1 MCHLK
6 KSHIY
11 NDFSAFLSQICHT
24 GMRTWNI
31 VHKSSGLLLFILS
44 VHCRYN
50 EKNSWNNLLNLSLC
64 VPIEERESF
73 RFGRTISL
81 VKYYR
86 IKIFR

>member
-1 MCHLK
+1 M
-6 KSHIY
+6 Y
-11 NDFSAFLSQICHT
+11 NDFSVFLSQICHI
-24 GMRTWNI
+24 GMKTWNI

-50 EKNSWNNLLNLSLC
+50 EKNSWNNLLNFSFCLLLKK
-64 VPIEERESF
+64 ESF
-73 RFGRTISL
+73 RFGTTISF